1 MTSIEDMK
9 SCIQEWMAQPLSAV
23 ELAQTYAECKEELDR
38 QMEYCMGSFTKEAN
52 NAK

>member
-9 SCIQEWMAQPLSAV
+9 SCIQEWMAQSLSAV

-38 QMEYCMGSFTKEAN
+38 QMEFCMGNFTNEADH
-52 NAK
+52 A